1 MPKESVTILIP
12 HNDRMTSP
20 KNPAEVRILGIET
33 TCDET
38 AAAVFTAEPRVL
50 SSVVSSQAK
59 MHARFGGVVPEM
71 ASRAHVQN
79 LTPVVEQALREA
91 GTTFDDLDAVAAASR
106 PGLIGSILVG
116 LTAAKAFAAA
126 LEIPLLTFNHVEAHL
141 FACQMQRT
149 ETIFPCIG
157 IVVSGGHSNLFVCRD
172 GASMEAIGG
181 TIDDA
186 AGEAFDKVASL
197 LGLGYPGGPSIE
209 KAAVDGNQKAFAFPR
224 AFLKEDRLD
233 FSFSGLKTAVRYAL
247 FGQNSSRTD
256 APLSPKIVADCAASF
271 QAAVVEVLV
280 AKCRQACRRF
290 NVNRLCVGGGVAAN
304 GALRRAMEAMC
315 QAEGIELVVPPLNWC
330 TDNAAMAA
338 VVVDRFRKGESDPLD
353 IDAVPG
359 LIR

>member
-1 MPKESVTILIP
+1 MVRK
-12 HNDRMTSP
+12 
-20 KNPAEVRILGIET
+20 KAPAEIRILGIET

-50 SSVVSSQAK
+50 SSVVASQAK

-79 LTPVVEQALREA
+79 LTPVVEESLREA
-91 GTTFDDLDAVAAASR
+91 GVTFDDLDAVAAASR
-106 PGLIGSILVG
+106 PGLVGSILVG

-126 LEIPLLTFNHVEAHL
+126 LEVPLLTFNHVEAHL
-141 FACQMQRT
+141 FACQMQRKASV
-149 ETIFPCIG
+149 FPCIG
-157 IVVSGGHSNLFVCRD
+157 LVVSGGHSNLFLCRTSS
-172 GASMEAIGG
+172 SMEMIGG

-209 KAAVDGNQKAFAFPR
+209 KAAANGDPKRSKFPR

-247 FGQNSSRTD
+247 FGQNALRTGS
-256 APLSPKIVADCAASF
+256 PLPPEVVADTAASF

-290 NVNRLCVGGGVAAN
+290 GMTRLCVGGGVAAN
-304 GALRRAMEAMC
+304 GALRRSLEVICAGENWD
-315 QAEGIELVVPPLNWC
+315 LVVPPINWC

-338 VVVDRFRKGESDPLD
+338 VVVDRFRRGESDPLD
-353 IDAVPG
+353 VDAAPG
-359 LIR
+359 LIRR

>member
-1 MPKESVTILIP
+1 MSSSKLPS
-12 HNDRMTSP
+12 
-20 KNPAEVRILGIET
+20 EVRILGIET

-50 SSVVSSQAK
+50 ASVVSSQAG

-79 LTPVVEQALREA
+79 LTPVVEQAMKEA
-91 GTTFDDLDAVAAASR
+91 GASFDDLDAVAAASR
-106 PGLIGSILVG
+106 PGLVGSILVG

-126 LEIPLLTFNHVEAHL
+126 LEVPLLTFNHVEAHL
-141 FACQMQRT
+141 FACQMQR
-149 ETIFPCIG
+149 EESVFPCVG
-157 IVVSGGHSNLFVCRD
+157 LVVSGGHSNLFLCRSA
-172 GASMEAIGG
+172 ASMEMIGG

-209 KAAVDGNQKAFAFPR
+209 KAAAGGDPKAFAFPR

-247 FGQNSSRTD
+247 FGQNAAKTD
-256 APLSPKIVADCAASF
+256 APLSLKRVADAAASF

-280 AKCRQACRRF
+280 AKCRQACRKF
-290 NVNRLCVGGGVAAN
+290 AVNRLCVGGGVAAN
-304 GALRRAMEAMC
+304 GALRRSLEAMC
-315 QAEGIELVVPPLNWC
+315 EKEGIELVVPPLSWC

-338 VVVDRFRKGESDPLD
+338 VVVDRYRRGESDPLD
-353 IDAVPG
+353 VDAAPG